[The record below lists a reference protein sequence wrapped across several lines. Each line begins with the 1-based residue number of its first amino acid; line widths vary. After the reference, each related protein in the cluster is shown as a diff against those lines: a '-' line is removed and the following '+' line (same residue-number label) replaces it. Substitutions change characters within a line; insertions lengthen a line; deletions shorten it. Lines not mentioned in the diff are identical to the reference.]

1 MVSNPFFFSS
11 IFFNT
16 KFSPK
21 LHYAEQ
27 VRCARTIV
35 SSNLQGLSPQRVHS
49 KGILS
54 PKSSH
59 KCYFSTIHPLAMKG
73 QTLLFTFQ
81 SRIQSVRRFGAISFG
96 VLAQYHSAFWRNI
109 VRRFGVF
116 RDLSSTPKPLSRAMA
131 NYGSRGRPSSQ
142 YGGKT
147 PHDGEGNAA

>member
-73 QTLLFTFQ
+73 QTPLFHADPTSARHLQ
-81 SRIQSVRRFGAISFG
+81 NPGGATSSLPVQRRIGQRGRCPSRYGSESGSEDAASPGTAANRAAGTLPLPVRR
-96 VLAQYHSAFWRNI
+96 Q
-109 VRRFGVF
+109 
-116 RDLSSTPKPLSRAMA
+116 
-131 NYGSRGRPSSQ
+131 
-142 YGGKT
+142 
-147 PHDGEGNAA
+147 NAP